1 MSAKIMSE
9 SGSPIPIGE
18 TGEIWVKGPHVCAG
32 YLKNPTATE
41 NMMTP
46 DGFLKTGDIGY
57 QNKNGDF
64 YITDRLKELIKYK
77 ALQVAPAELEGI
89 LVSHEKLA
97 DACVLGVYD
106 PDRATEIPRAYVVKA
121 ISARETE
128 DSVLEKEIQE
138 WFNKKVA
145 NHKQLRGGIRFTDV
159 IPKSASGKILR
170 RILRDKMRAEEP
182 KKKVTK
188 SKL

>member
-1 MSAKIMSE
+1 M
-9 SGSPIPIGE
+9 
-18 TGEIWVKGPHVCAG
+18 
-32 YLKNPTATE
+32 
-41 NMMTP
+41 
-46 DGFLKTGDIGY
+46 
-57 QNKNGDF
+57 
-64 YITDRLKELIKYK
+64 R
-77 ALQVAPAELEGI
+77 
-89 LVSHEKLA
+89 
-97 DACVLGVYD
+97 VLGVYD